1 MREAQKLIVIAP
13 YYNEEQILDE
23 KVKRLDDILKILIN
37 KSKIKK
43 DSFILYI
50 DDRNEDITRNI
61 IEYLGIKNLFI
72 KSVGFFKNKGYCNV
86 LFDKLPKSPRLI
98 VDITSPLKSMLN
110 V

>member
-50 DDRNEDITRNI
+50 DDRNEDTTRNI

>member
-1 MREAQKLIVIAP
+1 MREAQKLTVIAP
-13 YYNEEQILDE
+13 YYNEERVLDE
-23 KVKRLDDILKILIN
+23 KAKRLGDILKILIN

-50 DDRNEDITRNI
+50 DDGNEDITRNI

-72 KSVGFFKNKGYCNV
+72 KSVRFFKNKGYCNV

>member
-13 YYNEEQILDE
+13 YYNEERILDE

-50 DDRNEDITRNI
+50 DDVNEDITRNI

>member
-37 KSKIKK
+37 KGKIKK

-50 DDRNEDITRNI
+50 DDGNEDITRNI

>member
-1 MREAQKLIVIAP
+1 MREAQKLTVIAP
-13 YYNEEQILDE
+13 YYNEERVLDE
-23 KVKRLDDILKILIN
+23 KAKRLGDILKILIN
-37 KSKIKK
+37 KGKIKK
-43 DSFILYI
+43 DSFILCI
-50 DDRNEDITRNI
+50 DNGSEDATQNI

-72 KSVGFFKNKGYCNV
+72 KSAEFFKNKGYCNV